1 MLRLEKFRLVNTVL
15 SRGLMKALGTVAL
28 GLTLFSAES
37 HAIVDMKNAN
47 YSETWIDVTLTGTG
61 YPLRVNRAYNSRS
74 IFNGMFGFGW
84 CSDFET
90 VIEKLPEGRLKLTEC
105 GAGQEILYTPAKYD
119 HATVAKLNEQLIA
132 HYKKKNPQVTAEA
145 LETFKAQLASSEFM
159 RTEWAKDAGVP
170 APEAQKGTVYASDSL
185 AVEQIVF
192 DGTAYTRTLSDGTLQ
207 KFDNNGRVTAFYD
220 KNGNFLKFTYR
231 GNLLNDV
238 TDNNGRKLS
247 FNYYPNRRIK
257 EIIAPGNI
265 RSEYKYKGEDLIEV
279 KNMWKNTYTYQ
290 YSETHNLVRINFPDR
305 TFKALTYSEKK
316 DWVTS
321 FTDRATSTASCV
333 ENYVYDMDKENPR
346 DHFWSIVT
354 KRCGTEIVNE
364 SRFEFWHKPN
374 PKGPGKYLARTLTK
388 SPNDSLDVT
397 YHPEFGRPLVI
408 RRNGSTTTF
417 EYFPNGLIK
426 EKTTSTARMVF
437 EYKNQYNKVSKVTT
451 DFFDDRGKAVKRR
464 QTDFAYDNKS
474 NLIAA
479 QNSDGQSVRL
489 TYDDRGRIA
498 TIADQ
503 AKKEVMIKYD
513 EKSGKPA
520 QITRPKVG
528 TIHVTYKA
536 NGEINKVDSSDGPTV
551 AVQIASTFNNLL
563 DIISPATSELSL

>member
-1 MLRLEKFRLVNTVL
+1 MLRLGNFRLSTAVL
-15 SRGLMKALGTVAL
+15 KSELMTALGTITL
-28 GLTLFSAES
+28 GLCVFIPES

-47 YSETWIDVTLTGTG
+47 YSETWVDVTLTGTG

-74 IFNGMFGFGW
+74 VFNGMFGFGW

-119 HATVAKLNEQLIA
+119 QATVAKLNEQLIA

-145 LETFKAQLASSEFM
+145 LETFKSQLAGSEFM
-159 RTEWAKDAGVP
+159 RTEWAKDAGIP
-170 APEAQKGTVYASDSL
+170 SPDAQKGTVYASDSL

-192 DGTAYTRTLSDGTLQ
+192 DGTSYTRTLSDGTLQ
-207 KFDNNGRVTAFYD
+207 KFDANGRVTAFYD

-257 EIIAPGNI
+257 EILAPGNI

-290 YSETHNLVRINFPDR
+290 YSETHNLVRINFPDKS
-305 TFKALTYSEKK
+305 FKALTYNEKK

-321 FTDRATSTASCV
+321 FTDRSTTSVSCV

-374 PKGPGKYLARTLTK
+374 PRGPGKYLSRTLTK
-388 SPNDSLDVT
+388 SPSDSLDVT

-408 RRNGSTTTF
+408 KRNGSTTTF

-426 EKTTSTARMVF
+426 EKTTSVARMIF

-451 DFFDDRGKAVKRR
+451 DFFDDKGKAVKRR

-489 TYDDRGRIA
+489 TYDERGRIA

-513 EKSGKPA
+513 EKTGKPA

-528 TIHVTYKA
+528 TINVTYKS
-536 NGEINKVDSSDGPTV
+536 NGEISKVDSSDGPTV

>member
-1 MLRLEKFRLVNTVL
+1 MPRLENFRLLNAVL
-15 SRGLMKALGTVAL
+15 SPELMKALSAVVFSVAL
-28 GLTLFSAES
+28 FPSVS

-74 IFNGMFGFGW
+74 VFNGMFGFGW

-119 HATVAKLNEQLIA
+119 RATVAKLNEQLIA

-145 LETFKAQLASSEFM
+145 LETFKTQLAGSEFM

-192 DGTAYTRTLSDGTLQ
+192 DGSAYTRTLSDGTLQ
-207 KFDNNGRVTAFYD
+207 KFDSNGRVTAFYD

-257 EIIAPGNI
+257 EILAPGNI

-290 YSETHNLVRINFPDR
+290 YSETHNLVRINFPDK

-321 FTDRATSTASCV
+321 FTYRSIGSGSCV

-374 PKGPGKYLARTLTK
+374 PKGPGKYLSRTLTK
-388 SPNDSLDVT
+388 SPSDSLDVT
-397 YHPEFGRPLVI
+397 YHSEFGRPLVI
-408 RRNGSTTTF
+408 KRNGSTTTF

-426 EKTTSTARMVF
+426 EKTTSNARMVF

-451 DFFDDRGKAVKRR
+451 DFFDDKGKAVKRR
-464 QTDFAYDNKS
+464 QTDFSYDNKS

-479 QNSDGQSVRL
+479 RNSDGQSVRL

-528 TIHVTYKA
+528 TIHVTYKT